1 MDHGHEETIIMT
13 SEEYMEKESSID
25 LNEEADD
32 YSRSPETDDE
42 AIEVL
47 SVESEK
53 TTHGNNSSCGNE
65 VNMNKS
71 RVRQYV
77 RSKLPRLRWTPDLHL
92 SFIRAIERL
101 GGQERAT
108 PKLVLQMMNVRGL
121 IIAHVKSHLQMYRS
135 KKLGEFGQGIIFKE
149 LQVYPSNFGLLM
161 HVFCKARNIDT
172 SINLV
177 LGHGHRAMQG
187 RSYLYGNLS
196 KRLFNPLHDFK
207 MKNGAIVLARNFND
221 DDNVNNHF
229 QNSFARTRHETK
241 EKFSRYLEWS
251 SIQGTN
257 NLYRKKILKPH
268 EIGPARQRHLLE
280 AKRWHP
286 YEFNENKLNSQSL
299 FHQTHHTGP
308 TSYGA
313 NNFVQLPKW
322 TCRYNSLEPKFKTPL
337 RFEMKQDK
345 RFIREKDW
353 LPDLQLGLS
362 RTEDNNIKE
371 QSINPNNNNKMEYS
385 DKNTM
390 LSLSLPSYS
399 SSAT

>member
-1 MDHGHEETIIMT
+1 MILTLQQGRKGKVLLNIGNTEDLESRSKVLYVSMDHGHEETIIMT

-32 YSRSPETDDE
+32 YSKSPETDDE

-121 IIAHVKSHLQMYRS
+121 SIAHVKSHLQMYRS
-135 KKLGEFGQGIIFKE
+135 KKLGEFGQ
-149 LQVYPSNFGLLM
+149 
-161 HVFCKARNIDT
+161 
-172 SINLV
+172 V

-221 DDNVNNHF
+221 DDNINDHF

-257 NLYRKKILKPH
+257 NLYRNKILKTH
-268 EIGPARQRHLLE
+268 ESGPARQRHLLE

-313 NNFVQLPKW
+313 SNFVQLPKW